1 MEVLGCTKWFFNIRG
16 NSSNFGCFSIKGL
29 FSAAFV
35 RHRIYKLIDVAYS
48 RVFSACLNVGVLM
61 GAYVML

>member
-1 MEVLGCTKWFFNIRG
+1 MEVFDCSKWFFNIRG

-48 RVFSACLNVGVLM
+48 RVFSACLNVGALM
-61 GAYVML
+61 GVCVLL